1 MDENKL
7 AKYRPYYNKEALG
20 SKLLSSARLAG
31 KKVVYYVL
39 LLYYVLQSGTTKM
52 ADKAKIIGALGY
64 FILPTDFIPDIM
76 PVVGYTDDLAALAWC
91 IYSVAKN
98 VTPEIKEKAAA
109 QAQRWFEKGS
119 GMRGS
124 NS

>member
-39 LLYYVLQSGTTKM
+39 LLYYVLQSSTTKM

-64 FILPTDFIPDIM
+64 FIFPADLIPDIM

>member
-1 MDENKL
+1 MENNKL
-7 AKYRPYYNKEALG
+7 AKYTPYYNKEALLG
-20 SKLLSSARLAG
+20 KIMASARLAG
-31 KKVVYYVL
+31 RKVVYYVL
-39 LLYYVLQSGTTKM
+39 LLYYVLQSSSTKM

-64 FILPTDFIPDIM
+64 FIFPADLIPDIM

-91 IYSVAKN
+91 VYSVAKN
-98 VTPEIKEKAAA
+98 LTPEIKEKAAA
-109 QAQRWFEKGS
+109 KARQLFEKGS

>member
-7 AKYRPYYNKEALG
+7 AKYRPYYNKEELW
-20 SKLLSSARLAG
+20 SKLLSTARLAG
-31 KKVVYYVL
+31 RKVVYNVL
-39 LLYYVLQSGTTKM
+39 LLYYVLQSKETKLS
-52 ADKAKIIGALGY
+52 DKAKIIGALGY
-64 FILPTDFIPDIM
+64 FIFPADLIPDLM

-109 QAQRWFEKGS
+109 KARQLFEKGS

>member
-1 MDENKL
+1 M
-7 AKYRPYYNKEALG
+7 
-20 SKLLSSARLAG
+20 
-31 KKVVYYVL
+31 YYVL
-39 LLYYVLQSGTTKM
+39 LLYYVLQSNATTL

-64 FILPTDFIPDIM
+64 FIFPADLIPDLI

-91 IYSVAKN
+91 VYSVAKN

-109 QAQRWFEKGS
+109 KVRRLFNERS